1 MSECITVHVS
11 YNLSILCLYL
21 CLKPLFLYLPHQAV
35 HSACAGV
42 PLEAPAKYQHK
53 VSYIKTRTRQLYAGK
68 KSWIGVVFVSCYCK
82 DVTTPVHIFRLCTC
96 KNIIAD
102 TSRQSNM
109 HMIAC
114 GIICHQN
121 WRIGPSL
128 GAVHYDSWNLK

>member
-1 MSECITVHVS
+1 MWKTNICAGAIAASSWDATVFSYKMSECITVHVS

-82 DVTTPVHIFRLCTC
+82 DVTTPIHIF
-96 KNIIAD
+96 
-102 TSRQSNM
+102 
-109 HMIAC
+109 
-114 GIICHQN
+114 GF
-121 WRIGPSL
+121 
-128 GAVHYDSWNLK
+128 VHVKT